1 MPKAKRV
8 LSTPRRTA
16 SKIQSKKRIRKDD
29 LAGAAA
35 ELTAIDGAID
45 AMHKKY
51 DEADSRKD
59 YRRLSDHRFDLLHI
73 FGSTPALSLGD
84 IEAKASALSRRTLED
99 HANTALIAGS
109 LASDILESLTK
120 LIALGDDRPAA
131 SRPRAEQIVELLST
145 CYVREG
151 WKINKA
157 AAKRALAFVRGYAK
171 DGSDPDD
178 GREAAL
184 DFFHSH
190 GQSLD
195 WVLCGD
201 IGGMICG
208 LAKHSERAA
217 EVAGKVQS

>member
-1 MPKAKRV
+1 MTQAKRV
-8 LSTPRRTA
+8 HSTPRRTA
-16 SKIQSKKRIRKDD
+16 SKIKAKKRARTVD
-29 LAGAAA
+29 LAAAAA
-35 ELTAIDGAID
+35 ELTAIDDSIES
-45 AMHKKY
+45 MHKKY
-51 DEADSRKD
+51 DDADSRKD
-59 YRRLSDHRFDLLHI
+59 YRRLSRRRFDLLRI

-99 HANTALIAGS
+99 YTNTALIAGS
-109 LASDILESLTK
+109 LASDIMESLPK

-178 GREAAL
+178 GRN
-184 DFFHSH
+184 
-190 GQSLD
+190 
-195 WVLCGD
+195 
-201 IGGMICG
+201 
-208 LAKHSERAA
+208 SERAA
-217 EVAGKVQS
+217 ALKAVAS